1 MAMKFNINKVICINL
16 KSHNND
22 QLNNISIVYDLSLEA
37 LIELKSRGV
46 DKIWVESG
54 GDWVIAAVDSD
65 STNMY
70 VCEKFCPITKKEK
83 DKLEKIQP
91 IKTPKVKKHQSSSS
105 NEDIN
110 TKTIEKSKKTKEKKT
125 LIVLELDSILDKINE
140 SGINSLS
147 KEELDF
153 LKNYK

>member
-22 QLNNISIVYDLSLEA
+22 QLNSISVVYDLSLEA

-65 STNMY
+65 STHMY

-91 IKTPKVKKHQSSSS
+91 IKTPKVKKQSPIE
-105 NEDIN
+105 EDNKIVQ
-110 TKTIEKSKKTKEKKT
+110 TIEKSKKTKSKKS
-125 LIVLELDSILDKINE
+125 LIILELDPILDKINE
-140 SGINSLS
+140 SGIDCLS